1 VNFMNNIA
9 IIPAR
14 GGSKRIHKKN
24 IKHFSG
30 VPIISYSINAAIESG
45 LFQEVLVS
53 TDDFEIASIAEKFGA
68 TVPFMRSSEN
78 SNDFATT
85 SDVVEEVIK
94 ELKNQNKFFDNIC
107 CIYSCAPFIKTEY
120 LTEAYNLL
128 LKNSF
133 DTVFPI
139 IPYSTKIQRA
149 LRINNKKIEMVYPEF
164 EQTRSQDLEISYYDA
179 GQFYWIQ
186 EKMFSNNKKIYTNNS
201 GAIILDELSAHDIDS
216 EIDWKIAEI
225 KYSLLK

>member
-1 VNFMNNIA
+1 
-9 IIPAR
+9 
-14 GGSKRIHKKN
+14 
-24 IKHFSG
+24 
-30 VPIISYSINAAIESG
+30 
-45 LFQEVLVS
+45 
-53 TDDFEIASIAEKFGA
+53 
-68 TVPFMRSSEN
+68 
-78 SNDFATT
+78 
-85 SDVVEEVIK
+85 
-94 ELKNQNKFFDNIC
+94 
-107 CIYSCAPFIKTEY
+107 

-149 LRINNKKIEMVYPEF
+149 LRIKNKKIEMLYPEF
-164 EQTRSQDLEISYYDA
+164 EQTRSQDLDISYYDA

-186 EKMFSNNKKIYTNNS
+186 EKMFSNNKRIYTNNS

>member
-1 VNFMNNIA
+1 MPNLA

-14 GGSKRIHKKN
+14 GGSKRIPQKN
-24 IKHFSG
+24 IKLFLG
-30 VPIISYSINAAIESG
+30 KPIIAYSIEIAIASN
-45 LFQEVLVS
+45 LFDYIIVS
-53 TDDFEIASIAEKFGA
+53 TDDAEIANIAKGYGA
-68 TVPFMRSSEN
+68 SVPFMRSHEN

-85 SDVVEEVIK
+85 SDVIEEVIR
-94 ELKNQNKFFDNIC
+94 ELKNQNKIFNNIC

-120 LTEAYNLL
+120 LTEAYDLL
-128 LKNSF
+128 VKNSF

-149 LRINNKKIEMVYPEF
+149 LRIKNKKIEMFYPEF
-164 EQTRSQDLEISYYDA
+164 EQTRSQDLDISYYDA

-186 EKMFSNNKKIYTNNS
+186 EKMFSNDKRIYTNNS

>member
-1 VNFMNNIA
+1 MPNLA

-14 GGSKRIHKKN
+14 GGSKRIPKKN
-24 IKHFSG
+24 IKFFLG
-30 VPIISYSINAAIESG
+30 KPIIAYSIEVAIESN
-45 LFQEVLVS
+45 LFDDIIVS
-53 TDDFEIASIAEKFGA
+53 TDDIEIANIAKDYGA
-68 TVPFMRSSEN
+68 QVPFFRSDIN
-78 SNDFATT
+78 SSDFATT
-85 SDVVEEVIK
+85 SDVIEEVIR
-94 ELKNQNKFFDNIC
+94 ELKDQNKFFDNIC

-120 LTEAYNLL
+120 LTEAYGLL

-149 LRINNKKIEMVYPEF
+149 LRIKNKKIEMFYPEY
-164 EQTRSQDLEISYYDA
+164 EQTRSQDLDISYYDA

-186 EKMFSNNKKIYTNNS
+186 EKMFSNNKRIYTNNS

>member
-1 VNFMNNIA
+1 MPNLA

-14 GGSKRIHKKN
+14 GGSKRIPKKN
-24 IKHFSG
+24 IKLFLG
-30 VPIISYSINAAIESG
+30 KPIIAYSIEVAIESN
-45 LFQEVLVS
+45 LFDDIIVS
-53 TDDFEIASIAEKFGA
+53 TDDIEIAKIAKDYGA
-68 TVPFMRSSEN
+68 QVPFFRSDIN
-78 SNDFATT
+78 SSDFATT
-85 SDVVEEVIK
+85 SDVIEEVIR

-120 LTEAYNLL
+120 LTEAYDLL

-149 LRINNKKIEMVYPEF
+149 LRIKNKKIEMFYPEF
-164 EQTRSQDLEISYYDA
+164 EQTRSQDLDISYYDA

-186 EKMFSNNKKIYTNNS
+186 EKMFSNNKRIYTNNS

>member
-1 VNFMNNIA
+1 MNNIA

-30 VPIISYSINAAIESG
+30 IPIIGYSINAAIESG
-45 LFQEVLVS
+45 LFQEVMVS
-53 TDDFEIASIAEKFGA
+53 TDDFEIAAVAESFGA
-68 TVPFMRSSEN
+68 NVPFMRSSEN

-85 SDVVEEVIK
+85 SDVIEEVIR
-94 ELKNQNKFFDNIC
+94 ELKNQNKIFDNIC

-128 LKNSF
+128 LENSF

-149 LRINNKKIEMVYPEF
+149 LRINNKKIAMFYPEF
-164 EQTRSQDLEISYYDA
+164 EQTRSQDLEISYFDA

-186 EKMFSNNKKIYTNNS
+186 EKMFSINKKIYTNNS

>member
-1 VNFMNNIA
+1 MNNIA

-30 VPIISYSINAAIESG
+30 VPIIGYSINAAIESG

-53 TDDFEIASIAEKFGA
+53 TDDFEIAAIAESFGA

-78 SNDFATT
+78 SSDFATT
-85 SDVVEEVIK
+85 SDVIEEVIR
-94 ELKNQNKFFDNIC
+94 ELKNQNKIFDNIC

-133 DTVFPI
+133 ETVFPI

-149 LRINNKKIEMVYPEF
+149 LRIKNKKIEMFYPEF
-164 EQTRSQDLEISYYDA
+164 EQTRSQDLDISYYDA

>member
-1 VNFMNNIA
+1 MNNIA

-14 GGSKRIHKKN
+14 GGSKRIYKKN
-24 IKHFSG
+24 IKHFLG
-30 VPIISYSINAAIESG
+30 VPIIGYSINAAIESG

-53 TDDFEIASIAEKFGA
+53 TDDFEIASIAESFGA

-85 SDVVEEVIK
+85 SDVVEEVIR
-94 ELKNQNKFFDNIC
+94 ELKNQNKIFDNIC

-149 LRINNKKIEMVYPEF
+149 LRIKNKKIEMLYPEF
-164 EQTRSQDLEISYYDA
+164 EQTRSQDLDISYYDA

-186 EKMFSNNKKIYTNNS
+186 EKMFSNNKRIYTNNS